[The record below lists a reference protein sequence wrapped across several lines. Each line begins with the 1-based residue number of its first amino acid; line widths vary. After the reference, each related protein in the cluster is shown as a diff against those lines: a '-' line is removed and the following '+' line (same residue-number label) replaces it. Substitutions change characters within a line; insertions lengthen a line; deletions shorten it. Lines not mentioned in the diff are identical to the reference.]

1 MNLLRY
7 LSSPKG
13 ITVAELAQRTGLPV
27 AKVRAEL
34 VALEKAGEA
43 VRERAAVGK
52 PHRWWRVGARPL
64 SKLDVLLSMVLAARL
79 HPNAKRLRSV
89 FDRLTHR
96 SVDPAVAQIVA
107 MARRSAQPHLVAE
120 QALCFYW
127 EEVGDG

>member
-27 AKVRAEL
+27 EKVRAEL
-34 VALEKAGEA
+34 VSLERAGEA
-43 VRERAAVGK
+43 VRKRAAVGK

-64 SKLDVLLSMVLAARL
+64 GKLDVLLSMVLAARL

-89 FDRLTHR
+89 FDRLAYR

-120 QALCFYW
+120 QALSFYW
-127 EEVGDG
+127 EEVGHG